1 MILVRPMA
9 WRMFGGPTG
18 EETVMRAVRSF
29 VATLLALGLLAAAPA
44 ARAEVDVGVSI
55 NVAPPPI
62 PVYAQPPLPG
72 PGYIWTPGY

>member
-1 MILVRPMA
+1 MA
-9 WRMFGGPTG
+9 SLMFGCPIA
-18 EETVMRAVRSF
+18 EETIMRAVRSF

-44 ARAEVDVGVSI
+44 ARAEVAVGVSI
-55 NVAPPPI
+55 DVAPPPI